1 MTLRAMVVDDEP
13 LAVERMCALLAR
25 VPDVSVVASAEC
37 GQDAI
42 AALTTGAAAGGVDIL
57 FLDVEMPQLDGF
69 DLIEQLARQTET
81 LPHVVLVTAHECHAP
96 LAFDSGVVDFLTKPV
111 RLGRL
116 ETAVQRVAQAVR
128 QAHAAVRVEELREQ
142 LAALRGSVDSRA
154 ANILWVQRRGESV
167 RIDLRRIERLQAEG
181 EYVRLFVDGTD
192 YLHRESL
199 IALLGQLDP
208 ERYLRIHRSS
218 VVDMEAIVGVRR
230 RATGSYQAIMRDGT
244 VLAVGRSYRG
254 VVRRLTNRMA

>member
-25 VPDVSVVASAEC
+25 IPDVAVVATAEC

-42 AALTTGAAAGGVDIL
+42 AAMAGGGTEVDIL

-69 DLIEQLARQTET
+69 DLIEQLARQVEPI
-81 LPHVVLVTAHECHAP
+81 PHIVLVTAHECHAP

-116 ETAVQRVAQAVR
+116 ETAVARVARTIGHAQ
-128 QAHAAVRVEELREQ
+128 AAVRLEEVREQ

-154 ANILWVQRRGESV
+154 ASILWVQRRGESV
-167 RIDLRRIERLQAEG
+167 RIDLRKIERLQAEG
-181 EYVRLFVDGTD
+181 EYVRLFIDGGD

-199 IALLGQLDP
+199 VALLAQLDP
-208 ERYLRIHRSS
+208 DRYLRIHRSS
-218 VVDMEAIVGVRR
+218 VVDADAIVGVRR
-230 RATGSYQAIMRDGT
+230 RATGSYQAIMRDGK

-254 VVRRLTNRMA
+254 VVRKLTNRAS

>member
-25 VPDVSVVASAEC
+25 IPDVAVVATAEC

-42 AALTTGAAAGGVDIL
+42 AALAREGGGIDIM

-69 DLIEQLARQTET
+69 DLIEQLARQVE
-81 LPHVVLVTAHECHAP
+81 PIPYVVLVTAHECHAP

-116 ETAVQRVAQAVR
+116 ETAVARVARTIGHAQAALR
-128 QAHAAVRVEELREQ
+128 LEEVREQ

-167 RIDLRRIERLQAEG
+167 RIDLRKIERLQAEG
-181 EYVRLFVDGTD
+181 EYVRLFVDGND

-199 IALLGQLDP
+199 TALLGQLDP
-208 ERYLRIHRSS
+208 DRYLRIHRSS
-218 VVDMEAIVGVRR
+218 VVEADAIVGVRR
-230 RATGSYQAIMRDGT
+230 RATGSYQAILRDGT
-244 VLAVGRSYRG
+244 VLAVGRSYRA
-254 VVRRLTNRMA
+254 VVRKLINRIP

>member
-25 VPDVSVVASAEC
+25 IPDVAVVATAEC

-42 AALTTGAAAGGVDIL
+42 AALGATGTGIDIL

-69 DLIEQLARQTET
+69 DLIEQLAR
-81 LPHVVLVTAHECHAP
+81 LAGPIPYIVLVTAHECHAP

-116 ETAVQRVAQAVR
+116 ETAVARVARTIGHAQAALR
-128 QAHAAVRVEELREQ
+128 LEEVREQ
-142 LAALRGSVDSRA
+142 LAALRGSVESRA
-154 ANILWVQRRGESV
+154 GNILWVQRRGESV
-167 RIDLRRIERLQAEG
+167 RIDLRKIERLQAEG
-181 EYVRLFVDGTD
+181 EYVRLFVDGSD

-199 IALLGQLDP
+199 TALLAQLDP
-208 ERYLRIHRSS
+208 DRYLRIHRSS
-218 VVDMEAIVGVRR
+218 VVEADAIVGVRR

-244 VLAVGRSYRG
+244 ILPVGRSYRP
-254 VVRRLTNRMA
+254 VVRKLINRLS

>member
-25 VPDVSVVASAEC
+25 IPDVAVVATAEC

-42 AALTTGAAAGGVDIL
+42 AAMAGGGAEVDIL

-69 DLIEQLARQTET
+69 DLIEQLARQVE
-81 LPHVVLVTAHECHAP
+81 PIPYVVLVTAHECHAP

-116 ETAVQRVAQAVR
+116 ETAVARVARTMGHAQ
-128 QAHAAVRVEELREQ
+128 AAVRLEEVREQ

-167 RIDLRRIERLQAEG
+167 RIDLRKIERLQAEG
-181 EYVRLFVDGTD
+181 EYVRLFVDGSD

-199 IALLGQLDP
+199 TALLAQLDP
-208 ERYLRIHRSS
+208 DRYLRIHRSS
-218 VVDMEAIVGVRR
+218 VVDADAIVGVRR
-230 RATGSYQAIMRDGT
+230 RATGSYQAIMRDGI
-244 VLAVGRSYRG
+244 VLPVGRSYRA
-254 VVRRLTNRMA
+254 VVRKLTNRMS

>member
-25 VPDVSVVASAEC
+25 IPDIAVVATAEC

-42 AALTTGAAAGGVDIL
+42 SVLTGGTEADIL

-69 DLIEQLARQTET
+69 DLIEQLARQVASI
-81 LPHVVLVTAHECHAP
+81 PHIVLVTAHECHAP

-116 ETAVQRVAQAVR
+116 ETAVQRVARTIGHAQAASRLEEVR
-128 QAHAAVRVEELREQ
+128 DQ

-167 RIDLRRIERLQAEG
+167 RIDLRKIERIQAEG
-181 EYVRLFVDGTD
+181 EYVRLYVDGSD

-208 ERYLRIHRSS
+208 DRYLRIHRSS
-218 VVDMEAIVGVRR
+218 VVDVDAIVGVRR

-244 VLAVGRSYRG
+244 VLPVGRSYRG
-254 VVRRLTNRMA
+254 VVRKLTNRMA

>member
-1 MTLRAMVVDDEP
+1 MMLRAMVVDDEP

-25 VPDVSVVASAEC
+25 VPDVAVVATAEC

-42 AALTTGAAAGGVDIL
+42 AAMAAGAVDIL

-69 DLIEQLARQTET
+69 DLIEQLARQVET
-81 LPHVVLVTAHECHAP
+81 MPYVVLVTAHECHAP
-96 LAFDSGVVDFLTKPV
+96 LAFESGVVDFLTKPV

-116 ETAVQRVAQAVR
+116 ETAVARVARALR
-128 QAHAAVRVEELREQ
+128 HSEAAVRLEEVREQ
-142 LAALRGSVDSRA
+142 LAALRGSIDSRA
-154 ANILWVQRRGESV
+154 ANVLWVQRRGESV
-167 RIDLRRIERLQAEG
+167 RIDLRRIDRIQAEG
-181 EYVRLFVDGTD
+181 EYVRLFVDGSD

-208 ERYLRIHRSS
+208 DRYLRIHRSS
-218 VVDMEAIVGVRR
+218 VVDQEAIVGVRR
-230 RATGSYQAIMRDGT
+230 RATGSYQAVMRDGT
-244 VLAVGRSYRG
+244 VLPVGRSYRA

>member
-25 VPDVSVVASAEC
+25 IPDVAVVASAEC
-37 GQDAI
+37 GQDAL
-42 AALTTGAAAGGVDIL
+42 AALGNGGIDVL

-69 DLIEQLARQTET
+69 DLIEQLSRRSET
-81 LPHVVLVTAHECHAP
+81 MPYVVLVTAHECHAP

-116 ETAVQRVAQAVR
+116 ETAVQRVAQGLR
-128 QAHAAVRVEELREQ
+128 QAQAAVRADELREQ
-142 LAALRGSVDSRA
+142 LAALRGNVDSRA

-167 RIDLRRIERLQAEG
+167 RIDLRKIDRLQAEG
-181 EYVRLFVDGTD
+181 EYVRLFVEGAD
-192 YLHRESL
+192 YLHRDSL
-199 IALLGQLDP
+199 IAMLGQLDP

-218 VVDMEAIVGVRR
+218 VVDVDAIVGVKR

>member
-25 VPDVSVVASAEC
+25 IPDVAVVATAEC
-37 GQDAI
+37 GEDAV
-42 AALTTGAAAGGVDIL
+42 AALAGIAIDIL

-69 DLIEQLARQTET
+69 DLIEQLARRVET
-81 LPHVVLVTAHECHAP
+81 MPHVVLVTAHECHAP

-116 ETAVQRVAQAVR
+116 ETAVARVVRAVHQSEATVRLEEVRAQ
-128 QAHAAVRVEELREQ
+128 LR
-142 LAALRGSVDSRA
+142 ALRGSIDSRES
-154 ANILWVQRRGESV
+154 NVLWVQRRGESV
-167 RIDLRRIERLQAEG
+167 RIDLRRIDRIQAEG
-181 EYVRLFVDGTD
+181 EYVRLYVDDHD

-208 ERYLRIHRSS
+208 DRYLRIHRSS
-218 VVDMEAIVGVRR
+218 VVDVQAIVGVRR

-244 VLAVGRSYRG
+244 VLPVGRSYRAA
-254 VVRRLTNRMA
+254 VRKLTNRMA

>member
-1 MTLRAMVVDDEP
+1 MSLRAMVVDDEP

-25 VPDVSVVASAEC
+25 IPDVAVVATAEC
-37 GQDAI
+37 GEDAI
-42 AALTTGAAAGGVDIL
+42 AALSRSRIDIL

-69 DLIEQLARQTET
+69 DLIEQLARQLET
-81 LPHVVLVTAHECHAP
+81 MPHVVLVTAHECHAP

-116 ETAVQRVAQAVR
+116 ETAVARVARAMR
-128 QAHAAVRVEELREQ
+128 QEQAAVRVEELREQ
-142 LAALRGSVDSRA
+142 LAALRGNVESRA

-167 RIDLRRIERLQAEG
+167 RIDLTRIDRIQAEG
-181 EYVRLFVDGTD
+181 EYVRLYVDGSD

-208 ERYLRIHRSS
+208 DRYLRIHRSS
-218 VVDMEAIVGVRR
+218 VVDAEAIVGVRR
-230 RATGSYQAIMRDGT
+230 RATGSYHAILRDGT
-244 VLAVGRSYRG
+244 ILPVGRSYRA
-254 VVRRLTNRMA
+254 VVRKLTNRLT